1 MKDKD
6 VIKMLKN
13 ILGTS
18 MDKSRGAPG
27 YLQAFSNMRQP
38 SKKRVA
44 PTRKQLKALE
54 EGRKILLMNRKQS
67 QK

>member
-1 MKDKD
+1 MKDKE
-6 VIKMLKN
+6 VIKMLRN

-18 MDKSRGAPG
+18 MDKSRGVPG
-27 YLQAFSNMRQP
+27 GYPVFSSMRQP
-38 SKKRVA
+38 PKKRVA
-44 PTRKQLKALE
+44 PTRAQLKALE